1 MLVVSAIKENKEK
14 VIEGL
19 KKRNF
24 NDLHLIDEVI
34 NVDELR
40 RKTQFE
46 LDNLLA
52 ESNKLSKEIGEL
64 FKQGKAEEANE
75 LKEKSTQQKVQT
87 KELQDLLSK
96 YENQVNEILY
106 LIPNI
111 PHDSV
116 VSGKSSDDNVE
127 VFKHGDDSTNPNI
140 IPKWYFVKYHS
151 HIVFVYE

>member
-1 MLVVSAIKENKEK
+1 MLVVSAIKKKKEK
-14 VIEGL
+14 NKKRL
-19 KKRNF
+19 KKRKF
-24 NDLHLIDEVI
+24 NKLHIIDEVI
-34 NVDELR
+34 NVDELS

-116 VSGKSSDDNVE
+116 VAVKSADHNVE
-127 VFKHGDDSTNPNI
+127 VFKHVDDSPKPNN
-140 IPKWYFVKYHS
+140 IPHWDFAKKHNLIDF
-151 HIVFVYE
+151 E

>member
-87 KELQDLLSK
+87 KRSEEHTSELQSRGHL
-96 YENQVNEILY
+96 V
-106 LIPNI
+106 
-111 PHDSV
+111 
-116 VSGKSSDDNVE
+116 
-127 VFKHGDDSTNPNI
+127 
-140 IPKWYFVKYHS
+140 
-151 HIVFVYE
+151 

>member
-64 FKQGKAEEANE
+64 FKKGKAEEANE
-75 LKEKSTQQKVQT
+75 LKEKSKQQKVQN
-87 KELQDLLSK
+87 KELQDLISK
-96 YENQVNEILY
+96 YDKQVIEILY
-106 LIPNI
+106 II
-111 PHDSV
+111 H
-116 VSGKSSDDNVE
+116 
-127 VFKHGDDSTNPNI
+127 NI
-140 IPKWYFVKYHS
+140 IHY
-151 HIVFVYE
+151 

>member
-1 MLVVSAIKENKEK
+1 MLVVSAINENKER

-24 NDLHLIDEVI
+24 KDLHLIDEVI

-64 FKQGKAEEANE
+64 FKQGKAEEANV

-87 KELQDLLSK
+87 KELHDLHSI
-96 YENQVNEILY
+96 YENQVNDILY
-106 LIPNI
+106 LITNI
-111 PHDSV
+111 PPDSAV
-116 VSGKSSDDNVE
+116 AGKSTDDSVE
-127 VFKHGDDSTNPNI
+127 VFKHGDD
-140 IPKWYFVKYHS
+140 
-151 HIVFVYE
+151 